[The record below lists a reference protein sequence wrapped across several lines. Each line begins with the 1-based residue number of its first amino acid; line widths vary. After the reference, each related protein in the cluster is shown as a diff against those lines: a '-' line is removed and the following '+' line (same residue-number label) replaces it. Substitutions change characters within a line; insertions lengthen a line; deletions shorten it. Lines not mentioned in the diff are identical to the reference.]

1 MTRRILLRLKLLKHP
16 YLASR
21 SRRSTCGRYQ
31 SIGLTLRPPSEDE
44 LLERGDCGGGVVL
57 GGPDVRAVEEPKPDL
72 DRLLP
77 AGHLPGPDR
86 GSRPTNPHQLPPPP
100 KIPPAVC
107 RNNRRGR
114 GRESAGEIRVREEK
128 AAGNPRRKGKHRCGS
143 RGGSDLPRED
153 LEVLRGGQSEEETGV
168 SRRKERRGEWDSSAV
183 WQIHPP

>member
-1 MTRRILLRLKLLKHP
+1 
-16 YLASR
+16 
-21 SRRSTCGRYQ
+21 
-31 SIGLTLRPPSEDE
+31 LRPPSEDE

-143 RGGSDLPRED
+143 RGGSDLPCED
-153 LEVLRGGQSEEETGV
+153 LEFASWGAKRGGDGGLEAEGEKRGV
-168 SRRKERRGEWDSSAV
+168 GFVGGLADTPSVISVFMTTLQGLIPV
-183 WQIHPP
+183 

>member
-86 GSRPTNPHQLPPPP
+86 GRRLTTPHQLPPLRQRSPQQ
-100 KIPPAVC
+100 AAGTTAAAGAG
-107 RNNRRGR
+107 NRQGKSGVRG
-114 GRESAGEIRVREEK
+114 EK

-143 RGGSDLPRED
+143 RGED
-153 LEVLRGGQSEEETGV
+153 PIFRA
-168 SRRKERRGEWDSSAV
+168 R
-183 WQIHPP
+183 I